1 MTGRKRMRWRKRRRI
16 KKNMHLGF
24 IFNWSD
30 IQKLKHCWTS
40 NINRKHSETT
50 NLGSTLLAHPCDL
63 DVVYD

>member
-1 MTGRKRMRWRKRRRI
+1 
-16 KKNMHLGF
+16 MHLGF

>member
-1 MTGRKRMRWRKRRRI
+1 MEEKEED
-16 KKNMHLGF
+16 KKSMHLGF